1 MQEQLILSGLT
12 LTVLVI
18 YHGRLFFLLKRHPE
32 RTSIGISNH
41 MRTRWVAR
49 VMGENR
55 DVLAVQ
61 TLRNL
66 TMAASFLASTAIMV
80 DLWLMNA
87 VLGDSS
93 RENTFKILADDSFSM
108 EKWWILKLLVLI
120 IIFMFCFFNFT
131 LSIRY
136 YNLVAVYINV
146 APDDSNIRYFQKPGF
161 FIDMSQLPNVG
172 AGLRPVAETLNRGA
186 AHYTL
191 GMRGYYFVI
200 PFSLWLFGA
209 GWFLF
214 GTLSMLVVLRRVD
227 SSE

>member
-1 MQEQLILSGLT
+1 MTEQLILSGLT
-12 LTVLVI
+12 LMVLI
-18 YHGRLFFLLKRHPE
+18 AYHARLFFLLKRHPE

-41 MRTRWVAR
+41 MRTRWVER
-49 VMGENR
+49 VMSENR

-66 TMAASFLASTAIMV
+66 TMAASFLASTAIMI

-93 RENTFKILADDSFSM
+93 RENTLKILADNGFSL
-108 EKWWILKLLVLI
+108 EKLWIYKLIVLTI
-120 IIFMFCFFNFT
+120 LFMFCFANFM
-131 LSIRY
+131 LSIRF
-136 YNLVAVYINV
+136 YNLVAIYINV
-146 APDDSNIRYFQKPGF
+146 PPDKSNVRYFQKPGF
-161 FIDMSQLPNVG
+161 FIDMSQLPSIG
-172 AGLRPVAETLNRGA
+172 TGFRPVAETLNRGA

-191 GMRGYYFVI
+191 GMRGYYFVF

-214 GTLSMLVVLRRVD
+214 GTLFILLVLRRVD